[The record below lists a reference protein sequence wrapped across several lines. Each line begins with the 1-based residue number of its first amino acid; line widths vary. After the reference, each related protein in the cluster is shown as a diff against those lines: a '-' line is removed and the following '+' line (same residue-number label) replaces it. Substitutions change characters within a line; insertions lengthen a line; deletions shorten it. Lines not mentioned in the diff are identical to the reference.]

1 MDLYVYIYSLN
12 SSYIN
17 TLKKNM
23 ESDAVFRNWQDKL
36 SEVKKKERKG
46 SVPGKKERKGSVP
59 GKKFPLG
66 SNKIKNN

>member
-46 SVPGKKERKGSVP
+46 SEP

-66 SNKIKNN
+66 SNEIRNN